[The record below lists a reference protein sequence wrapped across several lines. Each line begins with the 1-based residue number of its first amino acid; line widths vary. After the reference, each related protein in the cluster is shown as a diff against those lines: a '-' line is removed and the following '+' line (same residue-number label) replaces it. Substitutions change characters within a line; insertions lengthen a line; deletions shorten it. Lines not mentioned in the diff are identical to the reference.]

1 MKLAIWCERFWQ
13 DLRHGVRLFAKSPGF
28 TAIAILSIACGTG
41 ANAAMFSVADA
52 LLLRP
57 LPVARPDEL
66 LIVGTPI
73 DEALFRPVHASYPD
87 YVDIREGSRS
97 FSGMVA
103 YMLRR
108 AGITTAPGAPTQ
120 VRLVSL
126 VSANFFDVLGL
137 RPVLGRGFFPGEE
150 RVAARDA
157 VAVLSYGLW
166 QQRYEGD
173 PAVLGRTIRVGG
185 IDFTIVGVAPEH
197 FDGLESVM
205 IRESVYIPLT
215 MAPALRDEG
224 IADLLTARDKRMLI
238 VRGRLAPGATV
249 AAARLEL
256 DGIGRN
262 LARAYPKTNRD
273 YPITAQTYW
282 EEKLTEDYLDAGLVL
297 LLTILSTAVLA
308 VACANVAGLLG
319 SRAPQRAREISLR
332 MALGAGRGR
341 LVTQLV
347 TESLTLAL
355 VGGVCGLA
363 VGHAGI
369 AVLRQMQYPT
379 DIIQP
384 PVIAIDERALLFSLA
399 VAVASAF
406 VFGLAPALHTTRVD
420 LAGTMKAGEARL
432 PRRARLTVRTNLL
445 TVQIALSLVL
455 VTIAAFSIQVFGR
468 VVTAGPGF
476 RTSQIAKISIDTAH
490 RQYDRQQAADFF
502 DRAVAQI
509 RQIPQVTSATATS
522 AMPFWTAETVPL
534 VPEGA
539 APSDAPRPARAVLA
553 SVDEGFFSTMDL
565 RIVAGRPF
573 RRTDDADAPP
583 VAIGNETVARRYWPG
598 VDVVGKRFRIASDT
612 GPLVEIIGVAAD
624 AKYLYIVEPPQEALY
639 VPFRQQPRGS
649 MVLLARTAGDSLAA
663 IEPMRAVIGRLDADM
678 PVYDAQTME
687 TFYAARATGLL
698 GVATEMITSLG
709 VMGTALTM
717 VGLYGLVSY
726 SVSRRTREI
735 GIRIAIGAT
744 YGRVIGMILK
754 QGMRPS
760 WAGLI
765 IGLVLSVLTM
775 RLLPTFVPT
784 AERLDPRTYV
794 FIVPLL
800 VGVALL
806 AAFIPARRAAR
817 VDPTVTLR
825 CE

>member
-1 MKLAIWCERFWQ
+1 MKIAVWCERFWQ
-13 DLRHGVRLFAKSPGF
+13 DLRHGARLFAKSPGF

-41 ANAAMFSVADA
+41 ANVAVFSVADA

-66 LIVGTPI
+66 LIVGTPL
-73 DEALFRPVHASYPD
+73 DEGVFRRVQTSYPD

-97 FSGMVA
+97 FDGLAA
-103 YMLRR
+103 YLLRR
-108 AGITTAPGAPTQ
+108 VGITTHAGAPTQ

-126 VSANFFDVLGL
+126 VSANFFDVLGV
-137 RPVLGRGFFPGEE
+137 RPVLGRGFSADEE
-150 RVAARDA
+150 RVAARYA

-173 PAVLGRTIRVGG
+173 PAVLGRNIRIGG
-185 IDFTIVGVAPEH
+185 IDFTIVGVAPDH
-197 FDGLESVM
+197 FDGLETIVV
-205 IRESVYIPLT
+205 RESVYIPLA
-215 MAPALRDEG
+215 MAPALGDEG
-224 IADLLTARDKRMLI
+224 IAHLLTAREKRILT
-238 VRGRLAPGATV
+238 VRGRLAAGTTAEE
-249 AAARLEL
+249 ARLEL

-262 LARAYPKTNRD
+262 LARAYPKSNREHA
-273 YPITAQTYW
+273 ITAQTYW
-282 EEKLTEDYLDAGLVL
+282 EEKLTEDTVDAGLVL

-332 MALGAGRGR
+332 MALGAGRRR

-369 AVLRQMQYPT
+369 ALLRQMQYPT
-379 DIIQP
+379 DLIQP
-384 PVIAIDERALLFSLA
+384 PVVAIDERALLFSLA
-399 VAVASAF
+399 VAVGSAF
-406 VFGLAPALHTTRVD
+406 VFGLAPALQTTRID
-420 LAGTMKAGEARL
+420 LAGTMKVGGAGL
-432 PRRARLTVRTNLL
+432 PGRARLTTRTNLV

-468 VVTAGPGF
+468 IVTAGPGF
-476 RTSQIAKISIDTAH
+476 RTSQIAKLSIDTAH
-490 RQYDRQQAADFF
+490 RQYDRQQAAAFF
-502 DRAVAQI
+502 DRAVDEI
-509 RQIPQVTSATATS
+509 RRIPQVTSATATS
-522 AMPFWTAETVPL
+522 AMPFWSAEMVAI

-539 APSDAPRPARAVLA
+539 PPATAPRPARAVIA
-553 SVDEGFFSTMDL
+553 SVDEAFFSTMDV
-565 RIVAGRPF
+565 RIVEGRPF
-573 RRTDDADAPP
+573 QRTDDADAAP
-583 VAIGNETVARRYWPG
+583 VAIVNETIARRYWPG
-598 VDVVGKRFRIASDT
+598 GDAVGKRFRIAADT
-612 GPLVEIIGVAAD
+612 GPLLEVIGVATD

-639 VPFRQQPRGS
+639 VPFRQEPRGS

-687 TFYAARATGLL
+687 TFYAARGTGLI

-709 VMGTALTM
+709 VMGTMLTM

-744 YGRVIGMILK
+744 YGRVIAMIMR

-760 WAGLI
+760 WAGLVA
-765 IGLVLSVLTM
+765 GLMLSVLTI

-784 AERLDPRTYV
+784 AEQFDPRTYV
-794 FIVPLL
+794 VIVPLL

-806 AAFIPARRAAR
+806 AAFVPARRAAR
-817 VDPTVTLR
+817 VDPTVALR